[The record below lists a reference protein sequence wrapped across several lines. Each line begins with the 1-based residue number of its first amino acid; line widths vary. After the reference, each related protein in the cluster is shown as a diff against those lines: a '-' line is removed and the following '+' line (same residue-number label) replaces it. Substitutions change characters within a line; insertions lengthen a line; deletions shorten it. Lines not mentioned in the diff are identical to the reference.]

1 MKSVGKFKFKGLVKK
16 DGGKFV
22 NAKGEEIVYK
32 ESYSLTLDEETENG
46 IYVRTFK
53 IATDSVLVPKLLQ
66 YKPYQDIVLEF
77 DVTFY
82 GNSIKVIPTAIQN

>member
-32 ESYSLTLDEETENG
+32 ESFALKLDEETDKG
-46 IYVRTFK
+46 IYERTFK
-53 IATDSVLVPKLLQ
+53 IATDSALIPKLLQ

-77 DVTFY
+77 DVSFY